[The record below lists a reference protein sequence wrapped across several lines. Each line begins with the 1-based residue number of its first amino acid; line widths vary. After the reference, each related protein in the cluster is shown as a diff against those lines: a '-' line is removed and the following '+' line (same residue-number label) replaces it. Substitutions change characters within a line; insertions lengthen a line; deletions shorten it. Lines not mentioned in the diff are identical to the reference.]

1 MLVLSL
7 PESVP
12 EGIRAWLL
20 PLDLATPIE
29 DADWNLL
36 SEEERSRA
44 ERFHHH
50 ADCVRMAAT
59 RAALRCQL
67 GERLGCEPSS
77 LCFELGPNDKP
88 RLKQKSTPA
97 FNVSHSGEYALIAV
111 SAVPFVASLGI
122 DIEQQVTGL
131 EFENLAEYA
140 FTSVEREFLKQCN
153 ESSDKSLG
161 LHYESTFFLNWV
173 AKEAVL
179 KAVGVGISEHL
190 QAVSIHT
197 LNNGQ
202 WVVEHE
208 NTDWPPLHVCRL
220 KAPQGYSAAIAWQV
234 RER

>member
-1 MLVLSL
+1 MLALSL

-20 PLDLATPIE
+20 LLDLATPIK
-29 DADWNLL
+29 DANWNLL
-36 SEEERSRA
+36 SKEEKSQA
-44 ERFHHH
+44 KRFHHH

-88 RLKQKSTPA
+88 QLKRKNTPA

-122 DIEQQVTGL
+122 DIEQHDTGL
-131 EFENLAEYA
+131 EFEDLAECA
-140 FTSVEREFLKQCN
+140 FTPVEREFLKQCN
-153 ESSDKSLG
+153 ESSDKPLG
-161 LHYESTFFLNWV
+161 LHYESAFFLNWV

-190 QAVSIHT
+190 QAVSIRA

-202 WVVEHE
+202 LAVEHE
-208 NTDWPPLHVCRL
+208 NTDWLPLHVCRL
-220 KAPQGYSAAIAWQV
+220 EAPQGYSAAIAWQV
-234 RER
+234 REG